1 MVRHH
6 VNFCRG
12 RWGRRQVKNITD
24 DYIYKSTQNLLR
36 TLIVLTQGISPMA
49 LADSMMTMMLTYYD
63 DVTPADYEPAV
74 DSTLLEN
81 SSSKSRSSFKQAEV
95 TPSVPALKSP
105 AVLQPTSSF
114 LRCSPTLRSPTPAS
128 SGGCCTSSCR

>member
-12 RWGRRQVKNITD
+12 RWGRRQVKHITD
-24 DYIYKSTQNLLR
+24 EYIYKSTQNLLR
-36 TLIVLTQGISPMA
+36 TLMVLTQGISPMA
-49 LADSMMTMMLTYYD
+49 LADYMMTMMLNYYD

-81 SSSKSRSSFKQAEV
+81 SSSKSR
-95 TPSVPALKSP
+95 
-105 AVLQPTSSF
+105 
-114 LRCSPTLRSPTPAS
+114 
-128 SGGCCTSSCR
+128 